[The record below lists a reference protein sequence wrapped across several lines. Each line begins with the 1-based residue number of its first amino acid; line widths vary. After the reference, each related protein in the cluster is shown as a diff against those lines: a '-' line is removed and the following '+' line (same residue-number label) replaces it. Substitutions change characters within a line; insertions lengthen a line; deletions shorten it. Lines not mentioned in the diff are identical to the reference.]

1 MENGVT
7 LLNKNRICITD
18 KLLELTDGVSN
29 SKPEIRPSLNS
40 VQNRVKEVTDNVSNS
55 KPKIRPSL
63 NSVPNGVK
71 EEESLPKPPG
81 ICV

>member
-29 SKPEIRPSLNS
+29 SKPEIRPS
-40 VQNRVKEVTDNVSNS
+40 RMKEITGGVTDS

-63 NSVPNGVK
+63 NSVQNGMK